1 MELGLQ
7 NRYRDGL
14 LGHNSILVV
23 YMDPLGYTML
33 NLVSR
38 SSSSSSSQSDAEVM
52 ADALIL
58 FLLGSAAWP

>member
-1 MELGLQ
+1 MVFW
-7 NRYRDGL
+7 D
-14 LGHNSILVV
+14 NSILVV

-38 SSSSSSSQSDAEVM
+38 SSSSQSDAEVM